1 MEKSNYEYKLWLT
14 KENVINVMNVSNNVY
29 KLSKKKGNQNMN
41 TQSKIYI
48 TASELAESLGIS
60 MGQAY
65 KIIRNLNNELAK
77 DGYITVAGKCPR
89 RYLEEKW
96 YGYGAQVKQ

>member
-1 MEKSNYEYKLWLT
+1 
-14 KENVINVMNVSNNVY
+14 
-29 KLSKKKGNQNMN
+29 MN